1 MIPSTPATVAPFAGA
16 WIEIANLPEPL
27 DTEYVAPFAGAW
39 IEIENVIQN
48 HFVHIVAPFAG
59 AWIEI
64 KEKQLSELSRIV
76 APFAGAWI
84 EIDNL
89 IKLWQFYKSLPSR
102 ERGLK
107 SVYRL
112 RIMVDIGRSLRGSVD

>member
-1 MIPSTPATVAPFAGA
+1 MKSNTSLIFVIVVF
-16 WIEIANLPEPL
+16 
-27 DTEYVAPFAGAW
+27 VAPFAGAW

-64 KEKQLSELSRIV
+64 IFYLLISYLLIV

-84 EIDNL
+84 EIG
-89 IKLWQFYKSLPSR
+89 KL
-102 ERGLK
+102 
-107 SVYRL
+107 
-112 RIMVDIGRSLRGSVD
+112 